1 VGREYRRSFRPT
13 KERHPRTAARRA
25 ALQRFFGHGL
35 RADLPFGIG
44 LEQGG
49 IQLPNN
55 SAILRA
61 RTVFM
66 AAWDLSARGG
76 CCGYG

>member
-1 VGREYRRSFRPT
+1 MGREYRRSFRPN

-25 ALQRFFGHGL
+25 ALQHFLGHEL
-35 RADLPFGIG
+35 RADLPFGIV
-44 LEQGG
+44 LERGG

-61 RTVFM
+61 RTGFM
-66 AAWDLSARGG
+66 AARDPSTRGG